1 MFYKKNYIDPPH
13 KKWTRE
19 TSLTHASEMSE
30 IFIDQ
35 NQSLSFIWFLTMC
48 KSLWLLQAGHLQ
60 SSPEIIFV
68 VCYKSAIF
76 MMAKWKRGS
85 LSSAVFWDVVSFVDW
100 LEGVL
105 LSEQQFLGLL
115 SLTHVLGP
123 FTCNP
128 WVPMACPLLKHACTM
143 NIHPLKFLRALYLHA
158 IGQKIHSICVFSF
171 PTPSP

>member
-1 MFYKKNYIDPPH
+1 MLGRAFQTCNLKNKNCSELLLANGMGLDRAPIEFQKLVFLKPP
-13 KKWTRE
+13 T
-19 TSLTHASEMSE
+19 
-30 IFIDQ
+30 
-35 NQSLSFIWFLTMC
+35 
-48 KSLWLLQAGHLQ
+48 GHLQ
-60 SSPEIIFV
+60 SSPKIIFV

-85 LSSAVFWDVVSFVDW
+85 LSSAVFWDVVYFVDW

-143 NIHPLKFLRALYLHA
+143 NIHPLKFLQALYLQA